1 MKKILKIEE
10 NKIDDMEIKIEID
23 ILQILDHLN
32 IVKIFEF
39 YNYINYYFIITEFYK
54 YGESLC
60 IFILKKNIQKN
71 KVSFYQVF
79 SCYYSS
85 RY

>member
-10 NKIDDMEIKIEID
+10 NKIDDMEIKNEID
-23 ILQILDHLN
+23 IFQKLEYPN
-32 IVKIFEF
+32 IVG
-39 YNYINYYFIITEFYK
+39 FIITEFYK
-54 YGESLC
+54 YGESCC
-60 IFILKKNIQKN
+60 IVILKKNIQKN